1 MAKTR
6 KTEKTVEIHE
16 LYFIRT
22 MSGSLPPLCG
32 ECSTGDSIMIAPE
45 QAAVIA
51 AVPVRT
57 IYRWVETEIVHY
69 RQMSNGSTIVCVR
82 SLPINTDRVTAELE

>member
-16 LYFIRT
+16 LYVIRT

-32 ECSTGDSIMIAPE
+32 VCLTGDSIMIVPE
-45 QAAVIA
+45 QAAVITG
-51 AVPVRT
+51 VPVRT
-57 IYRWVETEIVHY
+57 IYRWVETELVHY
-69 RQMSNGSTIVCVR
+69 RQMPNGSVIVCVR
-82 SLPINTDRVTAELE
+82 SLPINADRVTAELE

>member
-16 LYFIRT
+16 FYVIRT
-22 MSGSLPPLCG
+22 ASGSLPPLCG

-45 QAAVIA
+45 QVALIA
-51 AVPVRT
+51 SVPVRT
-57 IYRWVETEIVHY
+57 IYQWVETEIVHY
-69 RQMSNGSTIVCVR
+69 RQMPNGSIIVCVR
-82 SLPINTDRVTAELE
+82 SLPINTDRITGELE